1 MYAIDLAGKVALV
14 TGAGPN
20 NGRAIAEALG
30 AGGATVVAS
39 DLTAEHA
46 EEAAASVVKA
56 GGTAVAVPFDI
67 TDLDAVQGGVR
78 RIEDEVGPVDILV
91 QNAGL
96 PSPQP
101 GQTGG
106 YLGPFKDSDPSLWS
120 RWIDINMYGSM
131 NCIRTVL
138 AGMVDRG
145 WGRIVQISSASGSRG
160 LPIGG
165 SVYGASKAGIEG
177 LLRHVAME
185 VAESGVRLN
194 AVALGSIDTPGRPE
208 NDKTRLTFSRIPVH
222 RRGRPDEVAG
232 AVMWLCSEAGDYVTG
247 QTVHV
252 NGGTVHGR

>member
-1 MYAIDLAGKVALV
+1 MYAIDLTGKVALV

-20 NGRAIAEALG
+20 NGRAIADALG

-39 DLTAEHA
+39 DLRAEHA

-56 GGTAVAVPFDI
+56 GGTAMAVPFDI
-67 TDLDAVQGGVR
+67 TDLDAVQRGVR
-78 RIEDEVGPVDILV
+78 RIEKEVGPVDILV

-106 YLGPFKDSDPSLWS
+106 YLGQFKDSDPSLWP

-131 NCIRTVL
+131 NCIWTVL
-138 AGMVDRG
+138 AGMVNRG
-145 WGRIVQISSASGSRG
+145 WGRIVQISSGAGSRG
-160 LPIGG
+160 LPTGH

-177 LLRHVAME
+177 LLRHVAIE

-194 AVALGSIDTPGRPE
+194 ALALGSIDTPGRPE

-232 AVMWLCSEAGDYVTG
+232 AVMWLCSDAGDYVTG

>member
-1 MYAIDLAGKVALV
+1 MYSIDLTGRIALV

-20 NGRAIAEALG
+20 NGRAIAAALG
-30 AGGATVVAS
+30 SGGATVVAS
-39 DLTAEHA
+39 DLNAQHA
-46 EEAAASVVKA
+46 EETAAAVVRA
-56 GGTAVAVPFDI
+56 GGSAIAVPFDI
-67 TDLDAVQGGVR
+67 TDLDAVRQGVR
-78 RIEDEVGPVDILV
+78 RIESEVGPVDILV

-101 GQTGG
+101 GHTGG
-106 YLGPFKDSDPSLWS
+106 HLGQFKDSDPSMWS

-131 NCIRTVL
+131 NCIWSVL

-160 LPIGG
+160 LPVGL

-177 LLRHVAME
+177 LLRHLAIE
-185 VAESGVRLN
+185 VADTGVRLN
-194 AVALGSIDTPGRPE
+194 ALALGSIETPGRPE
-208 NDKTRLTFSRIPVH
+208 NDDTRLTFSRIPVH

-232 AVMWLCSEAGDYVTG
+232 GVMWLCSDAGDYVTG

>member
-1 MYAIDLAGKVALV
+1 MYSIDLTGKIALV

-30 AGGATVVAS
+30 TAGATVVAS
-39 DLTAEHA
+39 DLNAQHA
-46 EEAAASVVKA
+46 EDTAAAARRA
-56 GGTAVAVPFDI
+56 GGSATAVPFDI
-67 TDLDAVQGGVR
+67 TDLDAVQRGVR
-78 RIEDEVGPVDILV
+78 RIEKELGPVDILV

-106 YLGPFKDSDPSLWS
+106 HLGQFKDSDPGLWP
-120 RWIDINMYGSM
+120 RWIDINLYGSM
-131 NCIRTVL
+131 NCIWMVL
-138 AGMVDRG
+138 ASMVDRG

-160 LPIGG
+160 LPTGG

-185 VAESGVRLN
+185 VAESGVRVNSL
-194 AVALGSIDTPGRPE
+194 ALGSIDTPGRPE
-208 NDKTRLTFSRIPVH
+208 NDETRLTFRRIPVH

-232 AVMWLCSEAGDYVTG
+232 AVMWLCSDAGDYVTG